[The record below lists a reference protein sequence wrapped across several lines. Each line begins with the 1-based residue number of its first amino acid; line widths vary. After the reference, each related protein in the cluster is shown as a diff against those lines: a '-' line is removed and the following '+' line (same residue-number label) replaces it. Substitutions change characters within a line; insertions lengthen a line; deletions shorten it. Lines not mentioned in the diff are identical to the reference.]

1 MKQARQLREQAQQLL
16 LKAETMD
23 GKKPYLLVCQSE
35 HYDEPTTTMV
45 YAKTEPTKLQ
55 AASAMG
61 FERAAAVQG
70 SGYQISVREF
80 SAHELVRC

>member
-1 MKQARQLREQAQQLL
+1 MEKANQLREQAQKLL
-16 LKAETMD
+16 LQADALD

-35 HYDEPTTTMV
+35 NYDEPTTTMV
-45 YAKTEPTKLQ
+45 YSKTEPTKRQ

-61 FERAAAVQG
+61 FERSAAVEG

-80 SAHELVRC
+80 SAHELLRC